1 MNKIILICGKI
12 CSGKTIYAK
21 KIAKDLNAVI
31 LSVDEI
37 TLSLFGQHLGDKH
50 DEICEK
56 IEEYLYKKALEILS
70 VGINVILDWGFWKR
84 ENRQFVTKYFKA
96 LGINV
101 EWHYIDV
108 DKITWNKNIFKRNNA
123 IRNNEENNYFI
134 DENIIKKLENL
145 FEKPEPNEIDI
156 CYKNNNENI

>member
-145 FEKPEPNEIDI
+145 FEEPEPNEIDI
-156 CYKNNNENI
+156 WYKNNNENI